1 MSQVKIPESM
11 PKWMADHMRRYLETN
26 GADGHLWDSTPVG
39 GPGLLPTLLLTTKG
53 RKSGEPQTLPLLY
66 GPTDKGF
73 VIIGSKGGAP
83 KHPGWYLNLQADPQ
97 VHVQVAAEHHDCRA
111 RLTSGEERTRLWEQM
126 AKMYPPFVDYQA
138 KTDREIP
145 VIALDRI

>member
-1 MSQVKIPESM
+1 MSEVRIPENM

-39 GPGLLPTLLLTTKG
+39 GPGPLPTLLLTTLG
-53 RKSGEPQTLPLLY
+53 RRSGEHQTLPLLY
-66 GPTDKGF
+66 GHTDKGF

-83 KHPGWYLNLQADPQ
+83 KHPGWYLNLQANPKA
-97 VHVQVAAEHHDCRA
+97 HVQVAAEHHDCVA
-111 RLTSGEERTRLWEQM
+111 RLTTGEERTRLWKQM
-126 AKMYPPFVDYQA
+126 AEMYPPFTDYQA

-145 VIALDRI
+145 VIALDKV

>member
-66 GPTDKGF
+66 GRTDKGF

-83 KHPGWYLNLQADPQ
+83 KHPGWYLNLQADPM

-111 RLTSGEERTRLWEQM
+111 RLTSGEERTRLWDQM

-145 VIALDRI
+145 VIALDKV

>member
-66 GPTDKGF
+66 GRTDKGF

-83 KHPGWYLNLQADPQ
+83 KHPGWYLNLQADPM
-97 VHVQVAAEHHDCRA
+97 VHVRVAAEHHDCRA
-111 RLTSGEERTRLWEQM
+111 RLTSGEERTRLWDQM

-145 VIALDRI
+145 VIALDKV